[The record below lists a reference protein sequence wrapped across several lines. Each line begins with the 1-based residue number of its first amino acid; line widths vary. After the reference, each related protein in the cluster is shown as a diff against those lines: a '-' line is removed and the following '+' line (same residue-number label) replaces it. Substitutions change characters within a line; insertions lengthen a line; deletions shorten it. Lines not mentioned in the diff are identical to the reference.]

1 MAVVE
6 HDCDLLQ
13 MYRGAA
19 KELRSFTDL
28 GLKEV
33 KALVEKTHAILK
45 ARLSKEEDEKIV
57 EKLKALGVKV
67 IFE

>member
-1 MAVVE
+1 MIVIFFKCIVELVGSWLDRIMNNVVVV
-6 HDCDLLQ
+6 
-13 MYRGAA
+13 RV
-19 KELRSFTDL
+19 K
-28 GLKEV
+28 V